1 LDDRVDEYLKFVEFQ
16 DKEMENFVGEEE
28 KLRQTHRDNVAAM
41 TRRHWEEKM
50 QLEESFNEALSKLM
64 EKYSLSHPQTKFN
77 GI

>member
-1 LDDRVDEYLKFVEFQ
+1 MDEYLKFVEFQ

-28 KLRQTHRDNVAAM
+28 KLREAHKDNVAAM
-41 TRRHWEEKM
+41 TRRHWEEKVE
-50 QLEESFNEALSKLM
+50 LEESFNEGLSKLM